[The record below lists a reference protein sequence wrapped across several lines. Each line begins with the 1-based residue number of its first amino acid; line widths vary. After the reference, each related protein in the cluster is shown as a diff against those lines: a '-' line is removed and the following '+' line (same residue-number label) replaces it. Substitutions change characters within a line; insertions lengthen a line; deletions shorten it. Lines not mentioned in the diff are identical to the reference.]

1 MKKSKELCS
10 LWNNEQELQTGNV
23 RISELH
29 EFKGHPF
36 RVEHDMQL
44 FELSRSIEE
53 KGVLVPLIVRP
64 NTDGEGYEIIAGHR
78 RKAACECAGVDTVP
92 VMVMQLDDAEATIA
106 MIDSNLQREHI
117 RPSEKAFAYKMKL
130 EAMKQQGKRND
141 LFQDGTLSPVGTKL
155 DNPTLEL
162 NQLVCSYDDLGKW
175 ELDSQPL
182 EKERVRTDELL
193 ARQIG
198 ESRNQIARYI
208 RLTNLIPKILDM
220 VDEEKLAFRS
230 AVELSYLSEEEQYE
244 LHAVMELEQVIPSL
258 SQANR
263 MKRMSQSGK
272 LDMDML
278 YEILGEE
285 KPNQRE
291 KLKIYADS
299 LEGYNSFYF
308 SEEILSTL
316 DRNKNIKV
324 RDRATL
330 FNLVIGLNGYTVST
344 GVISKELNGENIIA
358 KPLKVEEYMCVGT
371 IKQKNMTL
379 SRYGKVYMESL
390 KIHISEY
397 AK

>member
-10 LWNNEQELQTGNV
+10 LWNNEQEVQTGNV
-23 RISELH
+23 KISELH

-53 KGVLVPLIVRP
+53 KGVMGPLIVRANP
-64 NTDGEGYEIIAGHR
+64 DGKEYEIIAGHR
-78 RKAACECAGVDTVP
+78 RKAACEWAGVDTVP
-92 VMVMQLDDAEATIA
+92 VMVMQMDDAEATIA

-141 LFQDGTLSPVGTKL
+141 LLQEDGTLSPVGTKL
-155 DNPTLEL
+155 ENPTLEM

-175 ELDSQPL
+175 QLGSQQL
-182 EKERVRTDELL
+182 EKEQPKVRADEML

-278 YEILGEE
+278 YEIIGEE

-291 KLKIYADS
+291 KLKLYADT
-299 LEGYNSFYF
+299 LVEYF
-308 SEEILSTL
+308 PSDFTP
-316 DRNKNIKV
+316 KQ
-324 RDRATL
+324 
-330 FNLVIGLNGYTVST
+330 
-344 GVISKELNGENIIA
+344 
-358 KPLKVEEYMCVGT
+358 KVEL
-371 IKQKNMTL
+371 IQTL
-379 SRYGKVYMESL
+379 VKKWHLNQTQQQSRSNEKKGR
-390 KIHISEY
+390 
-397 AK
+397 

>member
-10 LWNNEQELQTGNV
+10 LWNNEQKVQTGNV
-23 RISELH
+23 KISELH

-53 KGVLVPLIVRP
+53 KGVLVPLIVRTNP
-64 NTDGEGYEIIAGHR
+64 DGEGYEIIAGHR
-78 RKAACECAGVDTVP
+78 RKAACEWAGVDTVP
-92 VMVMQLDDAEATIA
+92 VMVMQMDDAEATIA

-141 LFQDGTLSPVGTKL
+141 LLQEDGTLSPVGTKL
-155 DNPTLEL
+155 ENPTLEM

-175 ELDSQPL
+175 QIGSQQL
-182 EKERVRTDELL
+182 EKEQPRVRTDEML
-193 ARQIG
+193 ARHIG

-278 YEILGEE
+278 YEIIGEE

-291 KLKIYADS
+291 KLKLYADT
-299 LEGYNSFYF
+299 LEEYF
-308 SEEILSTL
+308 PSDFTP
-316 DRNKNIKV
+316 KQ
-324 RDRATL
+324 
-330 FNLVIGLNGYTVST
+330 
-344 GVISKELNGENIIA
+344 
-358 KPLKVEEYMCVGT
+358 KVEL
-371 IKQKNMTL
+371 IQTL
-379 SRYGKVYMESL
+379 VKKWHLNQTQQQSRSNEKKGR
-390 KIHISEY
+390 
-397 AK
+397 

>member
-10 LWNNEQELQTGNV
+10 LWNNEQKVQMGNV
-23 RISELH
+23 KISELH

-53 KGVLVPLIVRP
+53 KGVLVPLIVRTNP
-64 NTDGEGYEIIAGHR
+64 DSEGYEIIAGHR
-78 RKAACECAGVDTVP
+78 RKAACEWAGVDTVP
-92 VMVMQLDDAEATIA
+92 VMVMQMDDAEATIA

-141 LFQDGTLSPVGTKL
+141 LLREDGTLSPVGTKL
-155 DNPTLEL
+155 ENPTLEL

-175 ELDSQPL
+175 QLGSQQL
-182 EKERVRTDELL
+182 EKEQPRVRTDEML

-244 LHAVMELEQVIPSL
+244 LHAVMELEQVIPPL

-278 YEILGEE
+278 YEIIGEE

-291 KLKIYADS
+291 KLKLYADT
-299 LEGYNSFYF
+299 LEEYF
-308 SEEILSTL
+308 PSDFTP
-316 DRNKNIKV
+316 KQ
-324 RDRATL
+324 
-330 FNLVIGLNGYTVST
+330 
-344 GVISKELNGENIIA
+344 
-358 KPLKVEEYMCVGT
+358 KVEL
-371 IKQKNMTL
+371 IQTL
-379 SRYGKVYMESL
+379 VKEWHLNQTQQQSRSNEKKGR
-390 KIHISEY
+390 
-397 AK
+397 

>member
-10 LWNNEQELQTGNV
+10 LWNNEQEVQTGNV
-23 RISELH
+23 KISELH

-53 KGVLVPLIVRP
+53 KGVLVPLIVRTNP
-64 NTDGEGYEIIAGHR
+64 DGEGYEIIAGHR
-78 RKAACECAGVDTVP
+78 RKAACEWAGVDTVP
-92 VMVMQLDDAEATIA
+92 VMVMQMDDAEATIA

-141 LFQDGTLSPVGTKL
+141 LLQEDGTLSPVGTKL
-155 DNPTLEL
+155 ENPTLEL

-175 ELDSQPL
+175 QLGSQQL
-182 EKERVRTDELL
+182 KKEQPRVRTDEML

-278 YEILGEE
+278 YEIIGEE

-291 KLKIYADS
+291 KLKLYADT
-299 LEGYNSFYF
+299 LEEYF
-308 SEEILSTL
+308 PSDFTP
-316 DRNKNIKV
+316 KQ
-324 RDRATL
+324 
-330 FNLVIGLNGYTVST
+330 
-344 GVISKELNGENIIA
+344 
-358 KPLKVEEYMCVGT
+358 KVEL
-371 IKQKNMTL
+371 IQTL
-379 SRYGKVYMESL
+379 VKKWHLNQTQQQSRSNEKKGR
-390 KIHISEY
+390 
-397 AK
+397 

>member
-10 LWNNEQELQTGNV
+10 LWNNEQEVQTGNV
-23 RISELH
+23 KISELH

-36 RVEHDMQL
+36 RVEHDMHL

-53 KGVLVPLIVRP
+53 KGILVPLIVRTNP
-64 NTDGEGYEIIAGHR
+64 DGEGYEIIAGHR
-78 RKAACECAGVDTVP
+78 RKAACEWAGVDTVP
-92 VMVMQLDDAEATIA
+92 VMVMQMDDEEATIA

-117 RPSEKAFAYKMKL
+117 KPSEKAFAYKMKL

-141 LFQDGTLSPVGTKL
+141 LFREEATLSPVGTKL
-155 DNPTLEL
+155 ENPTLEL

-175 ELDSQPL
+175 QLGSQQL
-182 EKERVRTDELL
+182 EKEQPKVRTDEML

-230 AVELSYLSEEEQYE
+230 SVELSYLTEEEQYE
-244 LHAVMELEQVIPSL
+244 LHAVIELEQVIPSL

-272 LDMDML
+272 LDMDMI

-291 KLKIYADS
+291 KLKIYSDT
-299 LEGYNSFYF
+299 LEGYFPSDF
-308 SEEILSTL
+308 TP
-316 DRNKNIKV
+316 KQ
-324 RDRATL
+324 
-330 FNLVIGLNGYTVST
+330 
-344 GVISKELNGENIIA
+344 
-358 KPLKVEEYMCVGT
+358 KVEL
-371 IKQKNMTL
+371 IQTL
-379 SRYGKVYMESL
+379 VKEWHLNQTQQQSKLNEKKGR
-390 KIHISEY
+390 
-397 AK
+397 

>member
-10 LWNNEQELQTGNV
+10 LWNNEQEVQTGNV
-23 RISELH
+23 KISELH

-36 RVEHDMQL
+36 RVEHDMHL

-53 KGVLVPLIVRP
+53 KGILVPLIVRTNP
-64 NTDGEGYEIIAGHR
+64 DGEGYEIIAGHR
-78 RKAACECAGVDTVP
+78 RKAACEWAGVDTVP
-92 VMVMQLDDAEATIA
+92 VMVMQMDDAEATIA

-141 LFQDGTLSPVGTKL
+141 LLREDGTLSLVGTKL
-155 DNPTLEL
+155 KNPTLEL

-175 ELDSQPL
+175 QLGSQQL
-182 EKERVRTDELL
+182 EKEQPRVRTDEML

-230 AVELSYLSEEEQYE
+230 AVELSYLTEEEQYE
-244 LHAVMELEQVIPSL
+244 LHAVIELEQVIPSL

-272 LDMDML
+272 LDMDMI

-291 KLKIYADS
+291 KLKIYSDT
-299 LEGYNSFYF
+299 LEGYFPSDF
-308 SEEILSTL
+308 TP
-316 DRNKNIKV
+316 KQ
-324 RDRATL
+324 
-330 FNLVIGLNGYTVST
+330 
-344 GVISKELNGENIIA
+344 
-358 KPLKVEEYMCVGT
+358 KVEL
-371 IKQKNMTL
+371 IQTL
-379 SRYGKVYMESL
+379 VKEWHLNQTQQQSKSNEKKGR
-390 KIHISEY
+390 
-397 AK
+397 

>member
-10 LWNNEQELQTGNV
+10 LWNNEQEVQTGNV
-23 RISELH
+23 KISELH

-36 RVEHDMQL
+36 RVEHDMHL

-53 KGVLVPLIVRP
+53 KGILVPLIVRTNP
-64 NTDGEGYEIIAGHR
+64 DGEGYEIIAGHR
-78 RKAACECAGVDTVP
+78 RKAACEWAGVDTVP
-92 VMVMQLDDAEATIA
+92 VMVMQMDDAEATIA
-106 MIDSNLQREHI
+106 MIDSNLQRENI
-117 RPSEKAFAYKMKL
+117 RPSEKAFSYKMKL

-141 LFQDGTLSPVGTKL
+141 LLQEDGTLSPMGTKL
-155 DNPTLEL
+155 ENPTLEL

-175 ELDSQPL
+175 QLGSQQL
-182 EKERVRTDELL
+182 KKEQPRVRTDEML

-278 YEILGEE
+278 YEIIGEE

-291 KLKIYADS
+291 KLKLYADT
-299 LEGYNSFYF
+299 LEEYF
-308 SEEILSTL
+308 PSDFTP
-316 DRNKNIKV
+316 KQ
-324 RDRATL
+324 
-330 FNLVIGLNGYTVST
+330 
-344 GVISKELNGENIIA
+344 
-358 KPLKVEEYMCVGT
+358 KVEL
-371 IKQKNMTL
+371 IQTL
-379 SRYGKVYMESL
+379 VKEWHLNQTQQQSKLNEKKGR
-390 KIHISEY
+390 
-397 AK
+397 

>member
-10 LWNNEQELQTGNV
+10 LWNNEQEVQTGNIK
-23 RISELH
+23 ISELH

-53 KGVLVPLIVRP
+53 KGVMVPLIVRANP
-64 NTDGEGYEIIAGHR
+64 DGKGYEIIAGHR
-78 RKAACECAGVDTVP
+78 RKAACEWAGVDTVP
-92 VMVMQLDDAEATIA
+92 VMVMQMDDAEATIA

-117 RPSEKAFAYKMKL
+117 RPSEKAFTYKMKL

-141 LFQDGTLSPVGTKL
+141 LLQEDGTLSLVGTKL
-155 DNPTLEL
+155 ENPTLEM

-175 ELDSQPL
+175 QLGSQQL
-182 EKERVRTDELL
+182 EKEQPKVRADEML

-208 RLTNLIPKILDM
+208 RLTKLIPKILDM

-278 YEILGEE
+278 YEIIGEE

-291 KLKIYADS
+291 KLKLYADT
-299 LEGYNSFYF
+299 LEEYF
-308 SEEILSTL
+308 PSDFTP
-316 DRNKNIKV
+316 KQ
-324 RDRATL
+324 
-330 FNLVIGLNGYTVST
+330 
-344 GVISKELNGENIIA
+344 
-358 KPLKVEEYMCVGT
+358 KVEL
-371 IKQKNMTL
+371 IQTL
-379 SRYGKVYMESL
+379 VKEWHLNQTQQQSRSNEKRGRKLV
-390 KIHISEY
+390 
-397 AK
+397 

>member
-1 MKKSKELCS
+1 MKKSKDLCS

-23 RISELH
+23 KISELH

-53 KGVLVPLIVRP
+53 KGVLVPLIVRTNP
-64 NTDGEGYEIIAGHR
+64 DGEGYEIIAGHR
-78 RKAACECAGVDTVP
+78 RKAACEWAGVDTVP
-92 VMVMQLDDAEATIA
+92 VMVMQMDDAEATIA

-141 LFQDGTLSPVGTKL
+141 LLQEDGTLSLVGTKL
-155 DNPTLEL
+155 ENPTLEL

-175 ELDSQPL
+175 ILGSQQL
-182 EKERVRTDELL
+182 EKEQPKVRADEML

-278 YEILGEE
+278 YEIIGEE

-291 KLKIYADS
+291 KLKLYADT
-299 LEGYNSFYF
+299 LEEYF
-308 SEEILSTL
+308 PSDFTP
-316 DRNKNIKV
+316 KQ
-324 RDRATL
+324 
-330 FNLVIGLNGYTVST
+330 
-344 GVISKELNGENIIA
+344 
-358 KPLKVEEYMCVGT
+358 KVEL
-371 IKQKNMTL
+371 IQTL
-379 SRYGKVYMESL
+379 VKEWHLNQTQQQSRSNEKKGR
-390 KIHISEY
+390 
-397 AK
+397 

>member
-10 LWNNEQELQTGNV
+10 LWNNEQEVQTGNV
-23 RISELH
+23 KISELH

-53 KGVLVPLIVRP
+53 KGILVPLIVRANP
-64 NTDGEGYEIIAGHR
+64 DGKGYEIIAGHR
-78 RKAACECAGVDTVP
+78 RKAACEWAGVDTVP
-92 VMVMQLDDAEATIA
+92 VMVMQMDDAEATIA

-141 LFQDGTLSPVGTKL
+141 LLQEDGTLSPVGTKL
-155 DNPTLEL
+155 ENPTLEM

-175 ELDSQPL
+175 QLGSQQL
-182 EKERVRTDELL
+182 EKEQPRVRADEML

-208 RLTNLIPKILDM
+208 RLTKLIPKILDM

-278 YEILGEE
+278 YEIIGEE

-291 KLKIYADS
+291 KIKLYADT
-299 LEGYNSFYF
+299 LEEYF
-308 SEEILSTL
+308 PSDFTP
-316 DRNKNIKV
+316 KQ
-324 RDRATL
+324 
-330 FNLVIGLNGYTVST
+330 
-344 GVISKELNGENIIA
+344 
-358 KPLKVEEYMCVGT
+358 KVEL
-371 IKQKNMTL
+371 IQTL
-379 SRYGKVYMESL
+379 VKEWHLNQTQQQSRLNEKKGR
-390 KIHISEY
+390 
-397 AK
+397 

>member
-1 MKKSKELCS
+1 MKKSKDLCS
-10 LWNNEQELQTGNV
+10 LWNNEQDLQTGNV
-23 RISELH
+23 KISELH

-44 FELSRSIEE
+44 FELSKSIEE

-64 NTDGEGYEIIAGHR
+64 NPAGEGYEIIAGHR
-78 RKAACECAGVDTVP
+78 RKAGCEWAGVDTVP
-92 VMVMQLDDAEATIA
+92 VIVMQMDDAEATIA

-162 NQLVCSYDDLGKW
+162 NQMICSYDDSGKW
-175 ELDSQPL
+175 QLGSQPL

-220 VDEEKLAFRS
+220 VDEDKLAFRS

-299 LEGYNSFYF
+299 LEGYFPSNYTPKQKVELIEKLVKEWSLNQAKKM
-308 SEEILSTL
+308 E
-316 DRNKNIKV
+316 KKV
-324 RDRATL
+324 R
-330 FNLVIGLNGYTVST
+330 
-344 GVISKELNGENIIA
+344 
-358 KPLKVEEYMCVGT
+358 
-371 IKQKNMTL
+371 
-379 SRYGKVYMESL
+379 
-390 KIHISEY
+390 
-397 AK
+397 

>member
-10 LWNNEQELQTGNV
+10 LWNNEQEVQTGNV
-23 RISELH
+23 KISELH

-53 KGVLVPLIVRP
+53 KGVLVPLIVRTNP
-64 NTDGEGYEIIAGHR
+64 DGEGYEIIAGHR
-78 RKAACECAGVDTVP
+78 RKAACEWAGVDTVP
-92 VMVMQLDDAEATIA
+92 VMVMQMDDAEATIA

-141 LFQDGTLSPVGTKL
+141 LLQEDGTLSPVGTKL
-155 DNPTLEL
+155 ENPTLEL

-175 ELDSQPL
+175 QLGSQQL
-182 EKERVRTDELL
+182 EKEQPRVRADEML

-278 YEILGEE
+278 YEIIGEE

-291 KLKIYADS
+291 KLKLYADT
-299 LEGYNSFYF
+299 LEEYF
-308 SEEILSTL
+308 PSDFTP
-316 DRNKNIKV
+316 KQ
-324 RDRATL
+324 
-330 FNLVIGLNGYTVST
+330 
-344 GVISKELNGENIIA
+344 
-358 KPLKVEEYMCVGT
+358 KVEL
-371 IKQKNMTL
+371 IQTL
-379 SRYGKVYMESL
+379 VKEWHLNQTQQQSRSNEKRGRKLV
-390 KIHISEY
+390 
-397 AK
+397 

>member
-10 LWNNEQELQTGNV
+10 LWNNEQEVQTGNV
-23 RISELH
+23 KISELH

-36 RVEHDMQL
+36 RVEHDMHL

-53 KGVLVPLIVRP
+53 KGILVPLIVRTNP
-64 NTDGEGYEIIAGHR
+64 DGEGYEIIAGHR
-78 RKAACECAGVDTVP
+78 RKAACEWAGVDTVP
-92 VMVMQLDDAEATIA
+92 VMVMQMDDAEATIA

-141 LFQDGTLSPVGTKL
+141 LLQEDGTLSPVGTKL
-155 DNPTLEL
+155 ENPTLEM

-175 ELDSQPL
+175 QLGSQQL
-182 EKERVRTDELL
+182 EKEQPRVRADEML

-244 LHAVMELEQVIPSL
+244 LHAVMELEQVTPSL

-278 YEILGEE
+278 YEIIGEE

-291 KLKIYADS
+291 KLKLYADT
-299 LEGYNSFYF
+299 LEEYF
-308 SEEILSTL
+308 PSDFTP
-316 DRNKNIKV
+316 KQ
-324 RDRATL
+324 
-330 FNLVIGLNGYTVST
+330 
-344 GVISKELNGENIIA
+344 
-358 KPLKVEEYMCVGT
+358 KVEL
-371 IKQKNMTL
+371 IQTL
-379 SRYGKVYMESL
+379 VKEWHLNQTQQQSRSNEKKGR
-390 KIHISEY
+390 
-397 AK
+397 

>member
-10 LWNNEQELQTGNV
+10 LWNNEQEVQTGNV
-23 RISELH
+23 KISELH

-53 KGVLVPLIVRP
+53 KGVLVPLIVRTNP
-64 NTDGEGYEIIAGHR
+64 DGEGYEIIAGHR
-78 RKAACECAGVDTVP
+78 RKAACEWAGVDTVP
-92 VMVMQLDDAEATIA
+92 VMVMQMDDAEATIA
-106 MIDSNLQREHI
+106 MIDSNLQRENI
-117 RPSEKAFAYKMKL
+117 RPSEKAFSYKMKL

-141 LFQDGTLSPVGTKL
+141 LLQEDGTLSPMGTKL
-155 DNPTLEL
+155 ENPTLEL

-175 ELDSQPL
+175 QLGSQQL
-182 EKERVRTDELL
+182 EKEQPRVRTDEML

-278 YEILGEE
+278 YEIIGEE

-291 KLKIYADS
+291 KLKLYADT
-299 LEGYNSFYF
+299 LEEYF
-308 SEEILSTL
+308 PSDFTP
-316 DRNKNIKV
+316 KQ
-324 RDRATL
+324 
-330 FNLVIGLNGYTVST
+330 
-344 GVISKELNGENIIA
+344 
-358 KPLKVEEYMCVGT
+358 KVEL
-371 IKQKNMTL
+371 IQTL
-379 SRYGKVYMESL
+379 VKEWHLNQTQQQSRSNEKKGR
-390 KIHISEY
+390 
-397 AK
+397 

>member
-1 MKKSKELCS
+1 
-10 LWNNEQELQTGNV
+10 
-23 RISELH
+23 
-29 EFKGHPF
+29 
-36 RVEHDMQL
+36 
-44 FELSRSIEE
+44 
-53 KGVLVPLIVRP
+53 
-64 NTDGEGYEIIAGHR
+64 
-78 RKAACECAGVDTVP
+78 
-92 VMVMQLDDAEATIA
+92 MVMQMDDAEATIA
-106 MIDSNLQREHI
+106 MIDSNLQRAHI

-141 LFQDGTLSPVGTKL
+141 LLQEETTLSPMGTKL
-155 DNPTLEL
+155 ENPTLEM

-175 ELDSQPL
+175 QLGSQQL
-182 EKERVRTDELL
+182 EKELPRVRADEML

-278 YEILGEE
+278 YEIIGEE

-291 KLKIYADS
+291 KLKLYADT
-299 LEGYNSFYF
+299 LEEYF
-308 SEEILSTL
+308 PSDFTP
-316 DRNKNIKV
+316 KQ
-324 RDRATL
+324 
-330 FNLVIGLNGYTVST
+330 
-344 GVISKELNGENIIA
+344 
-358 KPLKVEEYMCVGT
+358 KVELIQTLVKEWHMGQ
-371 IKQKNMTL
+371 IQK
-379 SRYGKVYMESL
+379 ESKL
-390 KIHISEY
+390 NEK
-397 AK
+397 KGR

>member
-10 LWNNEQELQTGNV
+10 LWNNEQEVQTGNV
-23 RISELH
+23 KISELH

-53 KGVLVPLIVRP
+53 KGVLVPLIVRTNP
-64 NTDGEGYEIIAGHR
+64 DGEGYEIIAGHR
-78 RKAACECAGVDTVP
+78 RKAACEWAGVDTVP
-92 VMVMQLDDAEATIA
+92 VMVMQMDDAEATIA

-117 RPSEKAFAYKMKL
+117 RPSEKAFSYKMKL

-141 LFQDGTLSPVGTKL
+141 LLQEDGTLSPMGTKL
-155 DNPTLEL
+155 ENPTLEL

-175 ELDSQPL
+175 QLGSQQL
-182 EKERVRTDELL
+182 EKEQPRVRADEML

-230 AVELSYLSEEEQYE
+230 AVELSYLTEEEQYE
-244 LHAVMELEQVIPSL
+244 LHAVIELEQVIPSL

-272 LDMDML
+272 LDMDMI

-291 KLKIYADS
+291 KLKIYSDT
-299 LEGYNSFYF
+299 LEGYFPSDF
-308 SEEILSTL
+308 TP
-316 DRNKNIKV
+316 KQ
-324 RDRATL
+324 
-330 FNLVIGLNGYTVST
+330 
-344 GVISKELNGENIIA
+344 
-358 KPLKVEEYMCVGT
+358 KVEL
-371 IKQKNMTL
+371 IQTL
-379 SRYGKVYMESL
+379 VKEWHLNQTQQQSKSNEKKGR
-390 KIHISEY
+390 
-397 AK
+397 

>member
-10 LWNNEQELQTGNV
+10 LWNNEQEVQTGNV
-23 RISELH
+23 KISELH

-53 KGVLVPLIVRP
+53 KGILVPLIVRA
-64 NTDGEGYEIIAGHR
+64 NSDGKGYEIIAGHR
-78 RKAACECAGVDTVP
+78 RKAACEWAGVDTVP
-92 VMVMQLDDAEATIA
+92 VMVMQMDDAEATIA

-117 RPSEKAFAYKMKL
+117 SPSEKAFAYKMKL

-141 LFQDGTLSPVGTKL
+141 LLQEDGTLSPVGTKL
-155 DNPTLEL
+155 ENPTLEM

-175 ELDSQPL
+175 QLGSQQL
-182 EKERVRTDELL
+182 EKEQPRVRADEML

-278 YEILGEE
+278 YEIIGEE

-291 KLKIYADS
+291 KLKLYADTM
-299 LEGYNSFYF
+299 EEYF
-308 SEEILSTL
+308 PSDFTP
-316 DRNKNIKV
+316 KQ
-324 RDRATL
+324 
-330 FNLVIGLNGYTVST
+330 
-344 GVISKELNGENIIA
+344 
-358 KPLKVEEYMCVGT
+358 KVELIQTLVKEWHMGQ
-371 IKQKNMTL
+371 IQK
-379 SRYGKVYMESL
+379 ES
-390 KIHISEY
+390 KSNE
-397 AK
+397 KKGR

>member
-10 LWNNEQELQTGNV
+10 LWNNEQEVQTGNV
-23 RISELH
+23 KISELH

-53 KGVLVPLIVRP
+53 KGVLVPLIVRTNP
-64 NTDGEGYEIIAGHR
+64 DGEGYEIIAGHR
-78 RKAACECAGVDTVP
+78 RKAACEWAGVDTVP
-92 VMVMQLDDAEATIA
+92 VMVMQMDDAEATIA

-141 LFQDGTLSPVGTKL
+141 LLQEDGTLSPVGTKL
-155 DNPTLEL
+155 ENPTLEM

-175 ELDSQPL
+175 QLGSQQL
-182 EKERVRTDELL
+182 EKEQTRVRADEML

-278 YEILGEE
+278 YEIIGEE

-291 KLKIYADS
+291 KLKLYADT
-299 LEGYNSFYF
+299 LEEYF
-308 SEEILSTL
+308 PSDFTP
-316 DRNKNIKV
+316 KQ
-324 RDRATL
+324 
-330 FNLVIGLNGYTVST
+330 
-344 GVISKELNGENIIA
+344 
-358 KPLKVEEYMCVGT
+358 KVEL
-371 IKQKNMTL
+371 IQTL
-379 SRYGKVYMESL
+379 VKKWHLNQTQQQSRSNEKKGR
-390 KIHISEY
+390 
-397 AK
+397 

>member
-10 LWNNEQELQTGNV
+10 LWNNEQEVQTGNV

-53 KGVLVPLIVRP
+53 KGVLVPLIVRTNP
-64 NTDGEGYEIIAGHR
+64 DGEGYEIIAGHR
-78 RKAACECAGVDTVP
+78 RKAACEWAGVDTVP
-92 VMVMQLDDAEATIA
+92 VMVMQMDDAEATIA

-141 LFQDGTLSPVGTKL
+141 LLQEDGTLSPVGTKL
-155 DNPTLEL
+155 ENPTLEM

-175 ELDSQPL
+175 QLGSQQL
-182 EKERVRTDELL
+182 EKEQPRVRADEML

-278 YEILGEE
+278 YEIIGEE

-291 KLKIYADS
+291 KLKLYADT
-299 LEGYNSFYF
+299 LEEYF
-308 SEEILSTL
+308 PSDFTP
-316 DRNKNIKV
+316 KQ
-324 RDRATL
+324 
-330 FNLVIGLNGYTVST
+330 
-344 GVISKELNGENIIA
+344 
-358 KPLKVEEYMCVGT
+358 KVEL
-371 IKQKNMTL
+371 IQTL
-379 SRYGKVYMESL
+379 VKEWHLNQTQQQSKLNEKKGR
-390 KIHISEY
+390 
-397 AK
+397 

>member
-1 MKKSKELCS
+1 MKKSKDLCS

-23 RISELH
+23 KISELH

-44 FELSRSIEE
+44 FELSKSIGE
-53 KGVLVPLIVRP
+53 KGILVPLIVRP
-64 NTDGEGYEIIAGHR
+64 NPDGEGYEIIAGHR
-78 RKAACECAGVDTVP
+78 RKAACEWAGVDTVP
-92 VMVMQLDDAEATIA
+92 VMVMLMDDAEATIA

-117 RPSEKAFAYKMKL
+117 RHSEKAFAYKMKL

-162 NQLVCSYDDLGKW
+162 NQMVCSYDDSGKW
-175 ELDSQPL
+175 QLGTQPL

-299 LEGYNSFYF
+299 LEGYFPSDF
-308 SEEILSTL
+308 TP
-316 DRNKNIKV
+316 KQ
-324 RDRATL
+324 
-330 FNLVIGLNGYTVST
+330 
-344 GVISKELNGENIIA
+344 
-358 KPLKVEEYMCVGT
+358 KVELIEMLVKEWSLNQAKKKT
-371 IKQKNMTL
+371 
-379 SRYGKVYMESL
+379 ME
-390 KIHISEY
+390 K
-397 AK
+397 KGR

>member
-10 LWNNEQELQTGNV
+10 LWNNEQEVQTGNV
-23 RISELH
+23 KISELH

-53 KGVLVPLIVRP
+53 KGVLVPLIVRTNP
-64 NTDGEGYEIIAGHR
+64 DGEGYEIIAGHR
-78 RKAACECAGVDTVP
+78 RKAACEWAGVDTVP
-92 VMVMQLDDAEATIA
+92 VMVMQMDDAEATIA

-141 LFQDGTLSPVGTKL
+141 LLQEDGTLSPVGTKL
-155 DNPTLEL
+155 ENPTLEM

-175 ELDSQPL
+175 QLGSQQL
-182 EKERVRTDELL
+182 EKEQPRVRTDEML

-278 YEILGEE
+278 YEIIGEE

-291 KLKIYADS
+291 KLKLYADT
-299 LEGYNSFYF
+299 LEEYF
-308 SEEILSTL
+308 PSDFTP
-316 DRNKNIKV
+316 KQ
-324 RDRATL
+324 
-330 FNLVIGLNGYTVST
+330 
-344 GVISKELNGENIIA
+344 
-358 KPLKVEEYMCVGT
+358 KVEL
-371 IKQKNMTL
+371 IQTL
-379 SRYGKVYMESL
+379 VKEWHLNQTQQQSRSNEKKGR
-390 KIHISEY
+390 
-397 AK
+397 

>member
-10 LWNNEQELQTGNV
+10 LWNNEQEVQTGNV
-23 RISELH
+23 KISELH

-53 KGVLVPLIVRP
+53 KGVLVPLIVRTNP
-64 NTDGEGYEIIAGHR
+64 DGEGYEIIAGHR
-78 RKAACECAGVDTVP
+78 RKAACEWAGVDTVP
-92 VMVMQLDDAEATIA
+92 VMVMQMDDAEATIA

-141 LFQDGTLSPVGTKL
+141 LLQEDGTLSPVGTKL
-155 DNPTLEL
+155 ENPTLEM

-175 ELDSQPL
+175 QLGSQQL
-182 EKERVRTDELL
+182 EKEQPRVRADEML

-278 YEILGEE
+278 YEIIGEE

-291 KLKIYADS
+291 KLKLYADT
-299 LEGYNSFYF
+299 LEEYF
-308 SEEILSTL
+308 PSDFTP
-316 DRNKNIKV
+316 KQ
-324 RDRATL
+324 
-330 FNLVIGLNGYTVST
+330 
-344 GVISKELNGENIIA
+344 
-358 KPLKVEEYMCVGT
+358 KVEL
-371 IKQKNMTL
+371 IQTL
-379 SRYGKVYMESL
+379 VKEWHLNQTQQQSRSNEKKGR
-390 KIHISEY
+390 
-397 AK
+397 

>member
-10 LWNNEQELQTGNV
+10 LWNNEQEVQTGNV
-23 RISELH
+23 KISELH

-36 RVEHDMQL
+36 RVEHDMHL

-53 KGVLVPLIVRP
+53 KGILVPLIVRTNP
-64 NTDGEGYEIIAGHR
+64 DGEGYEIIAGHR
-78 RKAACECAGVDTVP
+78 RKAACEWAGVDTVP
-92 VMVMQLDDAEATIA
+92 VMVMQMDDAEATIA

-141 LFQDGTLSPVGTKL
+141 LFREEATLSPVGTKL
-155 DNPTLEL
+155 ENPTLEL

-175 ELDSQPL
+175 QLGSQQL
-182 EKERVRTDELL
+182 EKEKPRVRTDEML

-244 LHAVMELEQVIPSL
+244 LHAVIELEQVIPSL

-278 YEILGEE
+278 YEIIGEE

-291 KLKIYADS
+291 KLKLYADT
-299 LEGYNSFYF
+299 LEEYF
-308 SEEILSTL
+308 PSDFTP
-316 DRNKNIKV
+316 KQ
-324 RDRATL
+324 
-330 FNLVIGLNGYTVST
+330 
-344 GVISKELNGENIIA
+344 
-358 KPLKVEEYMCVGT
+358 KVEL
-371 IKQKNMTL
+371 IQTL
-379 SRYGKVYMESL
+379 VKEWHLNQTQQQSRSNEKRGR
-390 KIHISEY
+390 
-397 AK
+397 